1 MADDPCTLVIGG
13 GPAGLAVAACLQ
25 QAGLRPFVLEKGPAV
40 GTSWRSHYRRLHLH
54 TVKELSAL
62 PGLAFPAEAPRY
74 VPRAQVV
81 DYLEAYARH
90 FALRVQ
96 TNCEVVSVARATEGA
111 VAGAEG
117 AAEGAQ
123 GWEVCARVADGGSAL
138 RRWQVRRV
146 VLASGANAQPRRPAL
161 PGEEAFGGQ
170 VLHSRDYTDPLAF
183 AGQRVLVVGMGNT
196 GAELALD
203 LCEQGVAVGLS
214 VRSPVNIVHREFLGR
229 PSQRSSLLLAR
240 LPRRW
245 GDALAG
251 WLRDLSVGDLSAYGL
266 RTPAASPL
274 GQLREE
280 GRTPVIDVGTVAQI
294 RSGRIAVYPAI
305 DQLVPGGVRF
315 LDGRQEAFDAVLLAT
330 GYGAGLQALFPT
342 LRLPLDARGL
352 PSSAIGTAEL
362 AGLYFVG
369 FDLRQPGGLL
379 RTIAQQAQAVA
390 RHAAAARV
398 VGP

>member
-1 MADDPCTLVIGG
+1 MSDDPCTLVIGG
-13 GPAGLAVAACLQ
+13 GPAGLAAAACLQ
-25 QAGLRPFVLEKGPAV
+25 QAGLRPCVLEKGQAV

-90 FALRVQ
+90 FALQVQ
-96 TNCEVVSVARATEGA
+96 TGCEVVSVARATEGA
-111 VAGAEG
+111 AGAERAKG
-117 AAEGAQ
+117 AE
-123 GWEVCARVADGGSAL
+123 GWEVCARVANGGSEL

-161 PGEEAFGGQ
+161 PGEEVFGGR
-170 VLHSRDYTDPLAF
+170 VLHSRHYNDARAF

-196 GAELALD
+196 GAEIALD
-203 LCEQGVAVGLS
+203 LCEQGVAVALS
-214 VRSPVNIVHREFLGR
+214 VRSPINIVHREFLGR

-240 LPRRW
+240 LPQRW
-245 GDALAG
+245 GDTVAG

-266 RTPAASPL
+266 RTPVGSPL
-274 GQLREE
+274 AQLREE

-294 RSGRIAVYPAI
+294 RAGRIAVYPGI

-315 LDGRQEAFDAVLLAT
+315 VDGRQAAFDTVLLAT

-342 LRLPLDARGL
+342 LKLPLDARGL
-352 PSSAIGTAEL
+352 PTSAIGAGEL
-362 AGLYFVG
+362 AGLCFVG

-390 RHAAAARV
+390 RHLAQA
-398 VGP
+398 G

>member
-1 MADDPCTLVIGG
+1 MSDDPCTLVIGG
-13 GPAGLAVAACLQ
+13 GPAGLAAAACLQ
-25 QAGLRPFVLEKGPAV
+25 QAGLRPCVLEKGQAV

-90 FALRVQ
+90 FALQVQ
-96 TNCEVVSVARATEGA
+96 TGCEVVSVARATEGA
-111 VAGAEG
+111 AGAERAKG
-117 AAEGAQ
+117 AE
-123 GWEVCARVADGGSAL
+123 GWEVCARVANGGSEL

-161 PGEEAFGGQ
+161 PGEEVFGGR
-170 VLHSRDYTDPLAF
+170 VLHSRHYNDALAF

-196 GAELALD
+196 GAEIALD
-203 LCEQGVAVGLS
+203 LCEQGVAVALS

-240 LPRRW
+240 LPQRW
-245 GDALAG
+245 GDTVAG

-266 RTPAASPL
+266 RTPVGSPL
-274 GQLREE
+274 AQLREE

-294 RSGRIAVYPAI
+294 RAGGIAVYPGI

-315 LDGRQEAFDAVLLAT
+315 VDGRQAAFDTVLLAT
-330 GYGAGLQALFPT
+330 GYGAALQALFPT
-342 LRLPLDARGL
+342 LKLPLDARGL
-352 PSSAIGTAEL
+352 PTSAIGAGEL
-362 AGLYFVG
+362 AGLCFVG

-390 RHAAAARV
+390 RHLAQA
-398 VGP
+398 G

>member
-1 MADDPCTLVIGG
+1 MSGDPCTLVIGG

-81 DYLEAYARH
+81 DYLETYARH
-90 FALRVQ
+90 FALPVQ
-96 TNCEVVSVARATEGA
+96 TGCEVMSVARAA
-111 VAGAEG
+111 AGAEG
-117 AAEGAQ
+117 VEHVEGAERAQ
-123 GWEVCARVADGGSAL
+123 GWEVCARVANGGPEL
-138 RRWQVRRV
+138 RRWQVKRV
-146 VLASGANAQPRRPAL
+146 VLASGANAHPRRPVL
-161 PGEEAFGGQ
+161 PGEEVFGGQ
-170 VLHSRDYTDPLAF
+170 VLHSRSYTDARAF

-196 GAELALD
+196 GAEIALD
-203 LCEQGVAVGLS
+203 LCEQGVAVALS

-229 PSQRSSLLLAR
+229 ASQRSSLLLAR
-240 LPRRW
+240 LPQRW
-245 GDALAG
+245 GDAVAG

-266 RTPAASPL
+266 RTPVGSPL
-274 GQLREE
+274 AQLREE

-294 RSGRIAVYPAI
+294 RAGRLAVYPGI

-315 LDGRQEAFDAVLLAT
+315 VDERQASFDTVLLAT

-342 LRLPLDARGL
+342 LKLPLDARGL
-352 PSSAIGTAEL
+352 PPSAIGAGEL

-390 RHAAAARV
+390 RHVAQA
-398 VGP
+398 G

>member
-1 MADDPCTLVIGG
+1 MSDDPCTLVVGG

-25 QAGLRPFVLEKGPAV
+25 RAGLRPCILEKGPAV
-40 GTSWRSHYRRLHLH
+40 GTSWRGHYRRLHLH

-90 FALRVQ
+90 FALPVQ
-96 TNCEVVSVARATEGA
+96 TGCEVVSVARAGN
-111 VAGAEG
+111 GAE
-117 AAEGAQ
+117 
-123 GWEVCARVADGGSAL
+123 GWEVCARVANGGPEL
-138 RRWQVRRV
+138 RRWQVKRV

-161 PGEEAFGGQ
+161 SGEEAFGGQ
-170 VLHSRDYTDPLAF
+170 VLHSRDYVDTARF
-183 AGQRVLVVGMGNT
+183 AGQLVLVVGMGNT
-196 GAELALD
+196 GAEIALD
-203 LCEQGVAVGLS
+203 LVEQGVAVGLS
-214 VRSPVNIVHREFLGR
+214 VRSPVNIVYREFLGR

-240 LPRRW
+240 LPQRW
-245 GDALAG
+245 GDAVAG

-274 GQLREE
+274 AQLREE

-294 RSGRIAVYPAI
+294 RAGRIAVYPGI

-315 LDGRQEAFDAVLLAT
+315 VDGRQAAFDTILLAT
-330 GYGAGLQALFPT
+330 GYGAGLQAMFPT
-342 LRLPLDARGL
+342 LKLPLDARGL
-352 PSSAIGTAEL
+352 PNSAIGAGEL

-390 RHAAAARV
+390 RHV
-398 VGP
+398 VKAG

>member
-1 MADDPCTLVIGG
+1 MSDDPCTLVIGG

-25 QAGLRPFVLEKGPAV
+25 QAGLRPCVLEKGQAV

-90 FALRVQ
+90 FALQVQ
-96 TNCEVVSVARATEGA
+96 TSCEVVSVARPAER
-111 VAGAEG
+111 VEGAEG
-117 AAEGAQ
+117 AEGAE
-123 GWEVCARVADGGSAL
+123 GWEVCARVANGGSEL

-161 PGEEAFGGQ
+161 PGEEVFGGR
-170 VLHSRDYTDPLAF
+170 VLHSRSYTDARAF

-196 GAELALD
+196 GAEIALD

-240 LPRRW
+240 LPQRW
-245 GDALAG
+245 GDTVAG

-266 RTPAASPL
+266 RTPVGSPL
-274 GQLREE
+274 AQLREE

-294 RSGRIAVYPAI
+294 RAGRIAVYPGI

-315 LDGRQEAFDAVLLAT
+315 VDGRQAAFDTVLLAT

-342 LRLPLDARGL
+342 LKLPLDERGL
-352 PSSAIGTAEL
+352 PTSAIGAGEL
-362 AGLYFVG
+362 AGLCFVG

-390 RHAAAARV
+390 RHLAQA
-398 VGP
+398 G

>member
-1 MADDPCTLVIGG
+1 MSGDPCTLVIGG

-25 QAGLRPFVLEKGPAV
+25 QAGLRPCVLEKGPAV

-81 DYLEAYARH
+81 DYLEAYAQH
-90 FALRVQ
+90 FALPVQ
-96 TNCEVVSVARATEGA
+96 TGCEVVSVARATEGA
-111 VAGAEG
+111 RGAE
-117 AAEGAQ
+117 
-123 GWEVCARVADGGSAL
+123 GWEVCARVANGGPEL

-161 PGEEAFGGQ
+161 SGEEVFGGQ
-170 VLHSRDYTDPLAF
+170 VLHSRHYTDARAF
-183 AGQRVLVVGMGNT
+183 ASQRVLVVGMGNT
-196 GAELALD
+196 GAEIALD

-240 LPRRW
+240 LPQRW
-245 GDALAG
+245 GDAVAG

-266 RTPAASPL
+266 RTPVGSPL
-274 GQLREE
+274 AQLREE

-294 RSGRIAVYPAI
+294 RAGRIAVYPGI

-315 LDGRQEAFDAVLLAT
+315 VDGRQASFDTVLLAT

-342 LRLPLDARGL
+342 LKLPLDARGL
-352 PSSAIGTAEL
+352 PPSAIGAGEL

-390 RHAAAARV
+390 RHV
-398 VGP
+398 VKAG